1 MLSGYRVQLA
11 LISDASE
18 TAVTSDHYSFI
29 AVSKEKCMSS
39 LTINKR
45 QVNGVVIVDLDGKIS
60 LGESNTELHESLRQL
75 VAEGKR
81 NVILNLAKV
90 TAIDSSGLGSI
101 VAGYSTLQ
109 AAGGSLKLIN
119 LPERVSDLMTITK
132 LYTVFDIYDNEAAGI
147 NSFETSEEQVTGR
160 LDEAATA
167 GAKAGSSL
175 L

>member
-1 MLSGYRVQLA
+1 
-11 LISDASE
+11 
-18 TAVTSDHYSFI
+18 
-29 AVSKEKCMSS
+29 MSS

-45 QVNGVVIVDLDGKIS
+45 QVNGVVIVDLDGRIS
-60 LGESNTELHESLRQL
+60 LGESNTELHQSLRHL

-81 NVILNLAKV
+81 NVLLNLAKV

-132 LYTVFDIYDNEAAGI
+132 LYTVFDIYGTEAEGI
-147 NSFETSEEQVTGR
+147 RSFDIAEDAVTVR
-160 LDEAATA
+160 LDTTETA
-167 GAKAGSSL
+167 EAKAGSSL
-175 L
+175 LL

>member
-1 MLSGYRVQLA
+1 
-11 LISDASE
+11 
-18 TAVTSDHYSFI
+18 
-29 AVSKEKCMSS
+29 MSS

-60 LGESNTELHESLRQL
+60 LGESNSQLHGELRQL

-81 NVILNLAKV
+81 NVLLNLAKV

-132 LYTVFDIYDNEAAGI
+132 LYTVFDIYDSEAAGV
-147 NSFETSEEQVTGR
+147 NSFDKVDEPITER
-160 LDEAATA
+160 LDSDASAE
-167 GAKAGSSL
+167 AKAGSSL

>member
-1 MLSGYRVQLA
+1 
-11 LISDASE
+11 
-18 TAVTSDHYSFI
+18 
-29 AVSKEKCMSS
+29 MSS

-45 QVNGVVIVDLDGKIS
+45 QVNGVVIVDLDGRIA
-60 LGESNTELHESLRQL
+60 LGESNTELHQSLRQL

-81 NVILNLAKV
+81 NIILNLAKV

-101 VAGYSTLQ
+101 VAGYSTLK

-132 LYTVFDIYDNEAAGI
+132 LYTVFDIYDDEAAGI
-147 NSFETSEEQVTGR
+147 NSFDNAEEQVTGR
-160 LDEAATA
+160 LNENA
-167 GAKAGSSL
+167 GEAKAGSSL